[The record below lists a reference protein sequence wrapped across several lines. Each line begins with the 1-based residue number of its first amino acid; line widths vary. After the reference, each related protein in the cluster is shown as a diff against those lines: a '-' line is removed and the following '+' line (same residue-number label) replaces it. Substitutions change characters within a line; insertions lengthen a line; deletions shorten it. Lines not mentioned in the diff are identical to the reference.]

1 MQRLNQETNKVITHN
16 FFGTTRNVLLGL
28 SLGYAVQNEK
38 YFHIPVIFFVPSI
51 YTGYQIFKRKE
62 DIIHYVK
69 EQLN

>member
-1 MQRLNQETNKVITHN
+1 MQRLNVDTNKVINHYI
-16 FFGTTRNVLLGL
+16 FGSTRNILLGL

-62 DIIHYVK
+62 DIIKYIK
-69 EQLN
+69 KQI